1 MGHKDVECETRGD
14 VLLDN
19 WPLDCSRRTRIGG
32 WLAAP
37 YRGSGL
43 EAHRGERPVRR
54 ADRTLPVLVAG
65 TPVLVAGTASLVLPF
80 VLHGAVTRAPTL
92 RPALEMMLSLFSL
105 SAAWLL
111 RAQFV
116 ASRRLR
122 DLLLVCVTL
131 ALGLTNLCLN
141 ALPAALDV
149 RGGAYLAAAGIWGQL
164 FVAGIFAAAVAV
176 PTGKMVAQPRHPAR
190 IGLLLGL
197 APLSAAALGG
207 LLMNALGLDP
217 SAHVGAA
224 GEAVLVVL
232 VTGTIGLLAYAA
244 AALTRENAG
253 RPDHVVALLA
263 IAALLLAGAGLCHL
277 TMRSLPSGE
286 VSTGTAMQVLAA
298 GLLLCAAVVLERRVR
313 SRMARAAALAERR
326 RVARDLHDGIAQ
338 DLAFIAA
345 HGAQIAAEMGEEH
358 PVVVAARRALAV
370 SRNTISN
377 LSDPA
382 GATASE
388 ALDAVAQEL
397 RDRFDVA
404 IAVDAQIDDHLPFG
418 VRAHLSRIARE
429 AIANAARH
437 GQAGNVLVSLRRAEG
452 GVSLRVVDDG
462 CGIPVDD
469 RGVTPEGFGLRSMRE
484 RAGAIGGHLTVRRAP
499 QGGTELEVV
508 LP

>member
-1 MGHKDVECETRGD
+1 MGHDEVECETRGG

-19 WPLDCSRRTRIGG
+19 WPLERWRVAGIGV
-32 WLAAP
+32 A
-37 YRGSGL
+37 
-43 EAHRGERPVRR
+43 RR
-54 ADRTLPVLVAG
+54 ADRVLPMLMV
-65 TPVLVAGTASLVLPF
+65 GTASLVLPF
-80 VLHGAVTRAPTL
+80 VLHGGVMRAATL
-92 RPALEMMLSLFSL
+92 RPALEMMLTLFSL

-131 ALGLTNLCLN
+131 AMGLTNLCVN

-149 RGGAYLAAAGIWGQL
+149 RGTAYLAAAVLWGQL
-164 FVAGIFAAAVAV
+164 FVAGIFAAAAAV
-176 PTGKMVAQPRHPAR
+176 PFEKLVRRRGHPVR
-190 IGLLLGL
+190 IALLLGL
-197 APLSAAALGG
+197 APLVAGALGG
-207 LLMNALGLDP
+207 LLMSGLGLDL
-217 SAHVGAA
+217 SVHVGTT
-224 GEAVLVVL
+224 GKAVLAVL
-232 VTGTIGLLAYAA
+232 VTGTVGLLVYAA
-244 AALTRENAG
+244 TAFIRENVG
-253 RPDHVVALLA
+253 RPDHVVAVLA
-263 IAALLLAGAGLCHL
+263 VAALLLAGADLCHL

-286 VSTGTAMQVLAA
+286 VGTGTAMRVLAA
-298 GLLLCAAVVLERRVR
+298 GLLLCIAVVLERRVR
-313 SRMARAAALAERR
+313 SRVARAAALAERR

-370 SRNTISN
+370 SRNTISD

-382 GATASE
+382 GATAGE

-404 IAVDAQIDDHLPFG
+404 IAVHTQIDDHLPSG
-418 VRAHLSRIARE
+418 VREQLSRIARE

-437 GQAGNVLVSLRRAEG
+437 GQARNILVSLRRAEG
-452 GVSLRVVDDG
+452 GVALRVVDDG
-462 CGIPVDD
+462 CGIPVGDS
-469 RGVTPEGFGLRSMRE
+469 GATPEGFGLRSMRE
-484 RAGAIGGHLTVRRAP
+484 RAGTMGGHLTLRRAP